1 MLEVVLVVV
10 SAELIEDVPDS
21 VQEPFDLNKHVYD
34 RTYAYDFNNVNT
46 FVTTPCE
53 HVPINK
59 YTHEPAPDD
68 CPYCA
73 GVHSTSYN
81 PDGRWDSLVI
91 GGRSGRHFLHLKEE
105 HVDARLAL
113 MRYSDMPEALKSPRS
128 YENEMGLVHVL
139 LYEGV
144 ANWPLEDDKR
154 DPTWYY
160 VLCTSHC

>member
-59 YTHEPAPDD
+59 YTHEPAPDGV
-68 CPYCA
+68 PVEAFA
-73 GVHSTSYN
+73 GDTEDIAAL
-81 PDGRWDSLVI
+81 DGVVFLV
-91 GGRSGRHFLHLKEE
+91 GDL
-105 HVDARLAL
+105 VAQAVLA
-113 MRYSDMPEALKSPRS
+113 
-128 YENEMGLVHVL
+128 
-139 LYEGV
+139 
-144 ANWPLEDDKR
+144 
-154 DPTWYY
+154 
-160 VLCTSHC
+160 